1 MSRICTET
9 TLDEVLSRYPRLAAH
24 LICESLGYFTPHAA
38 ANAIKHHALGRPFAC
53 EWYVHMAGWGRDAL
67 VAVNRETVAAAFR
80 HRGRHQ
86 GFMADYRRARELVRQ
101 ALAGQA
107 PELASWS

>member
-38 ANAIKHHALGRPFAC
+38 ANAIKHHALSRPFAC